1 VKRAISVTLIIALVI
16 TARATPGFAQS
27 DITRAGGAE
36 FFGFKTYWADRPDG
50 CRPMVSLTVKNVS
63 AAAVGAIEFRMEVLD
78 KDQNSVF
85 ASGSASLAADDLPP
99 GQIRDFAIGVDRPIT
114 PRDCRG
120 DMHQS
125 PLSGIHFS
133 VRLTAKIGADPTGVE
148 ILPDEPM
155 TQIRV
160 PAQN

>member
-1 VKRAISVTLIIALVI
+1 MSVTLIIVLVI
-16 TARATPGFAQS
+16 MALATPTFAQS
-27 DITRAGGAE
+27 DIARAGGAE
-36 FFGFKTYWADRPDG
+36 FFGFKTYWADKQDG
-50 CRPMVSLTVKNVS
+50 CRPMVSFTVKNVS
-63 AAAVGAIEFRMEVLD
+63 STALGAIDFHMDVVD

-85 ASGSASLAADDLPP
+85 ASGSASVAADDLPP

-148 ILPDEPM
+148 ILPDAPM
-155 TQIRV
+155 TQTRV

>member
-1 VKRAISVTLIIALVI
+1 MALVI
-16 TARATPGFAQS
+16 MALVTPGFAQP
-27 DITRAGGAE
+27 DIARAGGAE
-36 FFGFKTYWADRPDG
+36 FFGFKTYWADKQDG
-50 CRPMVSLTVKNVS
+50 CRPMVSFTVKNVS
-63 AAAVGAIEFRMEVLD
+63 SAELGAIDFHMEVLD

-85 ASGSASLAADDLPP
+85 AGGSASVAASDLPP
-99 GQIRDFAIGVDRPIT
+99 GQIRDVAIGVDRPIT

-133 VRLTAKIGADPTGVE
+133 VRLTAKIGAEPAGVE